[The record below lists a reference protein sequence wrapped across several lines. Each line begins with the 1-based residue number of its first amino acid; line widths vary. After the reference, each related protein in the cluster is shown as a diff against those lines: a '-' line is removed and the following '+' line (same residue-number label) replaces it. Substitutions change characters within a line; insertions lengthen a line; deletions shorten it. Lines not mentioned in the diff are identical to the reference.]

1 VNEYAHRRKLDR
13 PDSPI
18 FWISGVSIESLQ
30 TGYSKIAREVASSS
44 SSKDRRETSSDVETV
59 LRWLQSAGNEGWLL
73 ILDNF
78 DNITVDVNPFLPSGR
93 GGSIIITTRDR
104 RIIGSIANAGLHLE
118 QMEHLDAEIL
128 FIRLMN
134 SSKSSGI
141 EIHELPEY
149 PMVQQIIREL
159 HGFPLAV
166 TQAAAFVRENA
177 PMTLAEYLKFL
188 TPRSEDREMLL
199 RFKEANPAYPES
211 IMTTWE
217 LSFRHIEENHPRAKA
232 VLELLGFLHH
242 SNIEEELLTFAT
254 KPSVYEYGE
263 TSITIPPHL
272 AVASELSYLR
282 DNAGFRLSIGVL
294 VAFSLISRTVKEGK
308 GGILDVHPLVHEWI
322 RIRLGSAPERQAKLS
337 TAVALVLE
345 HAFPFD
351 MLIQRLDGSFSPL
364 EWYLS
369 RYNSVLPH
377 IKANLLNLRDY
388 LRFIDKVPASCITLL
403 LGLSVARYVRLGIDA
418 VHELDP
424 TDLAMIRELLPGL
437 MGQLPAEDGIIPR
450 LVFYILDWTQNQTLD
465 SNWLDTAKLLEELL
479 EALTRAGALSVSE
492 PAFLIVAVAT
502 MFLFCKLPL
511 SFTQLKSLSW
521 RSAEASD
528 FQVNDQDLR
537 RRDRLLI
544 LFRRSLE
551 RSLVRSDLRK
561 TLKLYIEYR
570 IASTITPAT
579 YWEQSDHLLT
589 ERVEFGGLCDL
600 RFEEQ
605 VVFLNAMARILWA
618 QPDQSSFLTSSFII
632 QRLVLVGKKEAEDHI
647 AKEAERKIEA
657 EATDWSSSYISSSFG
672 RSETLP
678 FALQPMSTEAISNLL
693 GYSCQYFWSNVL
705 VTLEAMSKAERSCL
719 ETGGEIV
726 EVTEK
731 MSGNALELCKMVQD
745 FLQLLT
751 PGCGKL
757 FDHITVD
764 DAKRSMVRIYQTWER
779 HVEALD
785 ILMVLLDGRTIRNS
799 IIAKEPKLTEPAAV
813 TEEDITI
820 IRRAAESVQR
830 ERAGQESNGSYTR
843 SLAKPPGLQGTVV
856 SSSSEEEIQSTN
868 WYSSVVES
876 IGQWLKPNSPS
887 KGPDTGNPRSQNE
900 LAYASPAPYRLDEA
914 EQWWAKILARAQQ
927 LNRSTVLPRTLHLRK
942 EVQETLNLDSML
954 RDAYWVLFELGLMP
968 DCEVILKQ
976 DIDALNA
983 SFVTSLEA
991 FQWAMPARI
1000 YPMRR
1005 KSSLVSATKGRLSK
1019 LMGRLALI
1027 SELEA
1032 IYLEL
1037 VSWYIAAPL

>member
-1 VNEYAHRRKLDR
+1 MNEYAHRRKLDR

-18 FWISGVSIESLQ
+18 FWVSGVSIESLQ

-44 SSKDRRETSSDVETV
+44 PSKDRRETSSDVETV

-78 DNITVDVNPFLPSGR
+78 DNITVDIDPFLPSER

-104 RIIGSIANAGLHLE
+104 RIIGSVANAGLHLE

-134 SSKSSGI
+134 SSRSSDI
-141 EIHELPEY
+141 EVHEHPEY

-232 VLELLGFLHH
+232 ILELLGFLHH
-242 SNIEEELLTFAT
+242 SNIEEELLTFVT

-263 TSITIPPHL
+263 SSLTILPHL

-294 VAFSLISRTVKEGK
+294 VAFSLISRTVKEDK

-337 TAVALVLE
+337 TAATLVLG
-345 HAFPFD
+345 HSFPFD

-364 EWYLS
+364 QWYLS

-377 IKANLLNLRDY
+377 IKANLLNLHDY
-388 LRFIDKVPASCITLL
+388 LRFVDKVPASCITLL
-403 LGLSVARYVRLGIDA
+403 LGLSVVRCVRLEID
-418 VHELDP
+418 VHKLDP
-424 TDLAMIRELLPGL
+424 IDLAMIRGLLPGFI
-437 MGQLPAEDGIIPR
+437 GQLPAEDGIMSQ
-450 LVFYILDWTQNQTLD
+450 LVFCILDWTQNWTLN
-465 SNWLDTAKLLEELL
+465 SNWHDTAKLLEELL
-479 EALTRAGALSVSE
+479 EALTRAGALGVSE
-492 PAFLIVAVAT
+492 PAFLLVAVAA

-511 SFTQLKSLSW
+511 SFAQLKSLSW
-521 RSAEASD
+521 RSAKASD
-528 FQVNDQDLR
+528 FQVNDQDLQ

-551 RSLVRSDLRK
+551 RSLVHFDFRK

-570 IASTITPAT
+570 ITSIIAPAT

-589 ERVEFGGLCDL
+589 ERVEFDDLCDL

-618 QPDQSSFLTSSFII
+618 QPSQSSFLTSSLII
-632 QRLVLVGKKEAEDHI
+632 QRLLLVSKKEVEDHM
-647 AKEAERKIEA
+647 AKEAERRISV
-657 EATDWSSSYISSSFG
+657 EATAWSSSYISSSFG
-672 RSETLP
+672 RSEALP

-705 VTLEAMSKAERSCL
+705 VTLETMSKAERSCL
-719 ETGGEIV
+719 KTGGEIV

-731 MSGNALELCKMVQD
+731 MSGNALELCKMVQN

-751 PGCGKL
+751 PGCGEL

-785 ILMVLLDGRTIRNS
+785 ILVVLVDGRTIRNS
-799 IIAKEPKLTEPAAV
+799 IIANEPKLTEPAVA

-820 IRRAAESVQR
+820 IRRAAENVRR
-830 ERAGQESNGSYTR
+830 ERGGQESDGSYTR

-856 SSSSEEEIQSTN
+856 SSSSGEEIQSTN

-876 IGQWLKPNSPS
+876 IGQWLRPTSPS

-900 LAYASPAPYRLDEA
+900 LAHASPAPYRLDEA

-927 LNRSTVLPRTLHLRK
+927 LNRSAVLPRTLHLRE
-942 EVQETLNLDSML
+942 EVQETLSLDSTL
-954 RDAYWVLFELGLMP
+954 RDAYWVLFELGLML
-968 DCEVILKQ
+968 DCEVILKK

-1000 YPMRR
+1000 YSVRR
-1005 KSSLVSATKGRLSK
+1005 KSSLVSAAKGHLPK

-1027 SELEA
+1027 SELKA

-1037 VSWYIAAPL
+1037 VSW